1 VVRRGLLYYLYRINF
16 FYHTSSTGQAAAPLT
31 NVTLEIWPERRNM
44 PNNNETPLISQGD
57 VSPSKKQRVETTPT
71 WVWMLVGVMVVLG
84 TVNFV
89 LLGTLYKAYT
99 DEYAFFVNQGI
110 NFMYVFMGGM
120 VLYPK
125 QIFTNEIN
133 EKTGLRFS
141 QRKLFFLGL
150 LDSFGTLFTA
160 LGAVHTPNVI
170 QPLLNQTL
178 IPFTI
183 IFSFIFLGARYH
195 RFALAG
201 ATAIVIGA
209 SLTVFPCLTGS

>member
-1 VVRRGLLYYLYRINF
+1 MSA
-16 FYHTSSTGQAAAPLT
+16 SS
-31 NVTLEIWPERRNM
+31 
-44 PNNNETPLISQGD
+44 PLISQGEI
-57 VSPSKKQRVETTPT
+57 SPLKQKRIETTPT

-84 TVNFV
+84 TINFV
-89 LLGTLYKAYT
+89 LLGTLYKSFT
-99 DEYAFFVNQGI
+99 DSYAFFVNQGI
-110 NFMYVFMGGM
+110 NFMYVVMGGM

-133 EKTGLRFS
+133 EKTGLRFP
-141 QRKLFFLGL
+141 QRKLFSLGL

-183 IFSFIFLGARYH
+183 IFSFMFLGARYH
-195 RFALAG
+195 RYALIG

-209 SLTVFPCLTGS
+209 SMTVAPCLVGSCKASSSSNVDTNWYVVFDEFERDEFEREAREYHFITL

>member
-1 VVRRGLLYYLYRINF
+1 
-16 FYHTSSTGQAAAPLT
+16 
-31 NVTLEIWPERRNM
+31 
-44 PNNNETPLISQGD
+44 
-57 VSPSKKQRVETTPT
+57 
-71 WVWMLVGVMVVLG
+71 
-84 TVNFV
+84 
-89 LLGTLYKAYT
+89 
-99 DEYAFFVNQGI
+99 
-110 NFMYVFMGGM
+110 MYVVMGGM

-141 QRKLFFLGL
+141 QRKLFSLGL

-195 RFALAG
+195 RYALVG

-209 SLTVFPCLTGS
+209 SVTVVPCLTGSCKTSSSSNVDTKWYVVFECIRVYSSAKRENLNHTCQILRVSQYQCSSAKRENLKNTPQIL